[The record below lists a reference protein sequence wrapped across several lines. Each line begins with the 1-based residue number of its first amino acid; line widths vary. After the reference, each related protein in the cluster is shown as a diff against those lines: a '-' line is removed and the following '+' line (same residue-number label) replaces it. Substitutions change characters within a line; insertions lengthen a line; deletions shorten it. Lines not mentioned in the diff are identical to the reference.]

1 MSILNKI
8 YTFDRNKALKDILDT
23 YNKKWYVFVN
33 YIYFANLVRNWVLD
47 WEKNDYTKSLEF
59 WDFLLPDGIALKMY
73 LKRWYKKD
81 IFNLNW
87 TDFSEFFLQNIG
99 KQKVALYMYWWKKE
113 VVKKA
118 SEFVKNTFWI
128 QTKSILDWYSPFDF
142 NLFKKEEWKINVL
155 FVWLWTPKQEE
166 FVFKNKDFFIE
177 NNFIV
182 FTQWG
187 TFDFWAN
194 EEKRAPKIIQKL
206 KLEWL
211 FRFITNPKKNYKKVI
226 NSLKIFY
233 YLIKKN

>member
-1 MSILNKI
+1 MNILKKI
-8 YTFDRNKALKDILDT
+8 YVFDKNQALKDILDT
-23 YNKKWYVFVN
+23 YNTKWYVFVN
-33 YIYFANLVRNWVLD
+33 YIYFANLVWNWVLN
-47 WEKNDYTKSLEF
+47 WVESEYTKSLNF

-87 TDFSEFFLQNIG
+87 TDFSEFFLQNID
-99 KQKVALYMYWWKKE
+99 KDKVALYMYWWKKE

-118 SEFVKNTFWI
+118 SEYVKDKFDLDI
-128 QTKSILDWYSPFDF
+128 KAFLDWYSTFDF
-142 NLFKKEEWKINVL
+142 DLFRWEKWKINIL
-155 FVWLWTPKQEE
+155 FVWLWTPLQEE
-166 FVFKNKDFFIE
+166 FVFKNRSFFVN

-187 TFDFWAN
+187 TFDFWAKT
-194 EEKRAPKIIQKL
+194 EKRAPKIFQKL

-211 FRFITNPKKNYKKVI
+211 FRFVTNPKKNYKKVI
-226 NSLKIFY
+226 NSLKIFF